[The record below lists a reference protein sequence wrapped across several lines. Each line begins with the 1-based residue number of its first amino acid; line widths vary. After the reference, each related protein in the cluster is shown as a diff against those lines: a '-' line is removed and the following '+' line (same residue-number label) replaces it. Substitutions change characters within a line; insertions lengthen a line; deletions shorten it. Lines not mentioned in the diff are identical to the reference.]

1 MFFRI
6 FTVIL
11 LQNIRVFVFS
21 RFKFK
26 NGRAPPAPH
35 AESAVQA
42 RIARPL
48 CCFLGIESF
57 FAPRLSRGGAREADE
72 RRYAI
77 SALQASTSS
86 AFSLAESSG
95 CLAFVL
101 T

>member
-11 LQNIRVFVFS
+11 LQNVRVFVLP
-21 RFKFK
+21 RLMRK

-48 CCFLGIESF
+48 CCFLG
-57 FAPRLSRGGAREADE
+57 
-72 RRYAI
+72 
-77 SALQASTSS
+77 
-86 AFSLAESSG
+86 
-95 CLAFVL
+95 
-101 T
+101 

>member
-1 MFFRI
+1 MFSRI

-11 LQNIRVFVFS
+11 LQNVRVFVLP
-21 RFKFK
+21 RLRRK

-48 CCFLGIESF
+48 CCFWIESF
-57 FAPRLSRGGAREADE
+57 FAPHLAHGGARETDE

>member
-11 LQNIRVFVFS
+11 LQNVRVFVFP
-21 RFKFK
+21 RLMRK

-42 RIARPL
+42 RIAHPL
-48 CCFLGIESF
+48 CCFWIESF
-57 FAPRLSRGGAREADE
+57 FAPRLSRGCAREAGE

>member
-11 LQNIRVFVFS
+11 LKNVRVFAFP
-21 RFKFK
+21 RLRRK

-48 CCFLGIESF
+48 CCF
-57 FAPRLSRGGAREADE
+57 
-72 RRYAI
+72 
-77 SALQASTSS
+77 
-86 AFSLAESSG
+86 
-95 CLAFVL
+95 
-101 T
+101 

>member
-11 LQNIRVFVFS
+11 LQNVRVFVFP
-21 RFKFK
+21 RLRRK

-42 RIARPL
+42 HIARPL
-48 CCFLGIESF
+48 CCFWIESF
-57 FAPRLSRGGAREADE
+57 FAPRLSHGGARETDGW
-72 RRYAI
+72 RYAI